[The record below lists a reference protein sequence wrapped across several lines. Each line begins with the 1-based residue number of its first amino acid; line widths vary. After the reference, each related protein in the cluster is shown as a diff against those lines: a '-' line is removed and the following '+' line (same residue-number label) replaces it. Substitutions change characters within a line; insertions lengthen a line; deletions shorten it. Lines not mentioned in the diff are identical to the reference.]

1 MMVNIKIKRFVM
13 LQGIGAHAREYS
25 SPVGV
30 AVTDSD
36 RSNAGDGGNNNNNNA
51 LPGDGT

>member
-13 LQGIGAHAREYS
+13 LQRIRPHAREYS

-30 AVTDSD
+30 AVTVSD
-36 RSNAGDGGNNNNNNA
+36 RSNAGDGGGDDDNA
-51 LPGDGT
+51 LSGVGT